1 MEGTLMT
8 SRIRRRA
15 KPATVQIDAALYR
28 QLQLKAAETGQSISD
43 LVNDAVRA
51 AFAEDAYDVDTF
63 AARVV
68 EADFPFEDAVR
79 NLQLRGA
86 L

>member
-1 MEGTLMT
+1 MKT
-8 SRIRRRA
+8 RA
-15 KPATVQIDAALYR
+15 KHATVHFDAGLYR
-28 QLQLKAAETGQSISD
+28 QLRLKAAETDQSISD

-51 AFAEDAYDVDTF
+51 ALAEDAYDVDTF
-63 AARVV
+63 AARIV

>member
-1 MEGTLMT
+1 MNKHT
-8 SRIRRRA
+8 
-15 KPATVQIDAALYR
+15 KHATIHFDAALYR
-28 QLQLKAAETGQSISD
+28 QLRLKASETNQSISK

-51 AFAEDAYDVDTF
+51 ALAEDALDVDTF